1 MPASAEA
8 SEIISSIALISLCMN
23 CVRSNPTY
31 CAVSEILFTP
41 IPLFSRFFIS
51 FSYFESRSST
61 SASWYSYFLKV
72 FFGLFL

>member
-1 MPASAEA
+1 MPASADA

-51 FSYFESRSST
+51 FFILNHDLPLQLLGIHI
-61 SASWYSYFLKV
+61 F
-72 FFGLFL
+72 